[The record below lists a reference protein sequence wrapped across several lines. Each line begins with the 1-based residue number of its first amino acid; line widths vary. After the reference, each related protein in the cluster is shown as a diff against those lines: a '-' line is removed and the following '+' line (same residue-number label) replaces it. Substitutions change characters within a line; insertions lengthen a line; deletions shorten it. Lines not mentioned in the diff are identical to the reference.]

1 MMFKDQLLNASEFVG
16 SHPPVAGQPDR
27 RLQPELTLPI
37 RSPHV
42 DVRWLLS
49 LIRVE
54 VKPE

>member
-1 MMFKDQLLNASEFVG
+1 MFKDQLLNASEFVG

-37 RSPHV
+37 GSPHV
-42 DVRWLLS
+42 DVRWLLL